1 MKIAEVAPLFEAVP
15 PRCYGGSERVVANL
29 SEGLSRLGHEVT
41 MFCSGDSSDSLG
53 ATVAPI
59 TPKALSAVTG
69 DERDFEYDWASHY
82 QLFHKVAERQSEFDV
97 IHFHTNFFHFP
108 FLSLFNTPVVTTV
121 HFRLDRPELF
131 PLYRRFQSYPF
142 ISISN
147 SQRAPLPSANWVRT
161 VYHGLP
167 SERFPFGDGSDGY
180 AVFLGRLSPVKGPD
194 KAIEISKRAGLK
206 LKIAAKINEWEQDYF
221 VQKIKPHIDGDTVEY
236 LGTVNEHEKKDLLSK
251 ASVLLFP
258 INWPEPFGLVMIEAM
273 ACGTPV
279 IAFNH
284 GSVPE
289 VVDDGV
295 TGFVVNSVQ
304 EAVAAIKNLP
314 SLDRRT
320 VRSRFEQRFS
330 ARQMA
335 RDYLEAYEEVV
346 QNHDAPNTNVS
357 TENGASKASALARKV
372 SVSTTARL

>member
-29 SEGLSRLGHEVT
+29 SEGLSKLGHDVT
-41 MFCSGDSSDSLG
+41 IFCSGDSSSDLG
-53 ATVAPI
+53 ATINPI

-82 QLFHKVAERQSEFDV
+82 QLFHKVAERQHDFDI

-108 FLSLFNTPVVTTV
+108 FLSLFQTPVVTTV

-161 VYHGLP
+161 VYHGLS

-194 KAIEISKRAGLK
+194 KAIEISKKAGLK

-221 VQKIKPHIDGDTVEY
+221 VQKIKPHIDGDNVEY
-236 LGTVNEHEKKDLLSK
+236 LGTVNEQEKKDLLSK

-289 VVDDGV
+289 VVDDGI

-304 EAVAAIKNLP
+304 EAVAAIKKLP

-320 VRSRFEQRFS
+320 VRSRFEKRFS
-330 ARQMA
+330 AHQMA
-335 RDYLEAYEEVV
+335 RDYVDAYEEVIHTYDT
-346 QNHDAPNTNVS
+346 QSRNIPAESYPS
-357 TENGASKASALARKV
+357 KPSSLASKI
-372 SVSTTARL
+372 SVSTSTTL